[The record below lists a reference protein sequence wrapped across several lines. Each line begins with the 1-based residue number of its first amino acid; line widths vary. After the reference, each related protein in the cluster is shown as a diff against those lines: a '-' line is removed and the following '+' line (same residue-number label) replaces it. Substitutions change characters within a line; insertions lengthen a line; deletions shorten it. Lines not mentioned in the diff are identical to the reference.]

1 MRPSTIKADRPVDF
15 RLVSRDVQHGFGVY
29 KGNELVFQV
38 QVPAKDQPEQRYVT
52 SFDEPG
58 TYEINCLEFCGFQ
71 HHEMTAHGLGTFVAW
86 AGFAVKRTRSE
97 SQYP

>member
-1 MRPSTIKADRPVDF
+1 M
-15 RLVSRDVQHGFGVY
+15 
-29 KGNELVFQV
+29 
-38 QVPAKDQPEQRYVT
+38 PAKDQPEQRYVT

-58 TYEINCLEFCGFQ
+58 TSEINCLEFC
-71 HHEMTAHGLGTFVAW
+71 GTFVAW